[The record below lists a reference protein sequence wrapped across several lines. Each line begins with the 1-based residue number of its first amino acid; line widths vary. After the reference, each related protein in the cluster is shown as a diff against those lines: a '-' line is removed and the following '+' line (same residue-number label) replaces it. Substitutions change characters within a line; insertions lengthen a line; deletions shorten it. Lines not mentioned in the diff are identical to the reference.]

1 MVFYTYYYW
10 HSVHFFVSQM
20 VSVCSIQ
27 CFTFLVH
34 LEYLLCLPV
43 FRIRIL
49 TFFKVS
55 FITIS
60 ILRTGSGC
68 GGDFWLGLEL
78 GLLWCSM
85 QLAWSSSRHRRFTS
99 SVDLPHAG
107 RPFPWWY
114 KLFHLQP
121 SHSSSLPSSLDYGES
136 QFSRPTLVPV
146 SGSRVMLSILKNVK
160 KSFLFVFFLRLLV
173 VQEINF
179 VQKFFLKTNKK
190 WHRKKF
196 WGGWVS
202 KLWIF
207 VLNRTPLP
215 RN

>member
-10 HSVHFFVSQM
+10 HSVHFFVSQW

-85 QLAWSSSRHRRFTS
+85 QLAWPSSRHRRFTS

-114 KLFHLQP
+114 KLFHLKP
-121 SHSSSLPSSLDYGES
+121 SHSSSLPRSLDYRREPILPAT
-136 QFSRPTLVPV
+136 FSTT
-146 SGSRVMLSILKNVK
+146 
-160 KSFLFVFFLRLLV
+160 SFQKYLLRLKTTFYSFGALWLL
-173 VQEINF
+173 I
-179 VQKFFLKTNKK
+179 QKTEMSQMYSICFL
-190 WHRKKF
+190 
-196 WGGWVS
+196 
-202 KLWIF
+202 L
-207 VLNRTPLP
+207 
-215 RN
+215 

>member
-1 MVFYTYYYW
+1 
-10 HSVHFFVSQM
+10 M

-85 QLAWSSSRHRRFTS
+85 QLAWPSSRHRRFTS

-146 SGSRVMLSILKNVK
+146 SGSRVMLSMSQFCRPTLVPVSGSRVRLSILKNVK
-160 KSFLFVFFLRLLV
+160 TSCTGNKFRTEIFF
-173 VQEINF
+173 EN
-179 VQKFFLKTNKK
+179 
-190 WHRKKF
+190 
-196 WGGWVS
+196 
-202 KLWIF
+202 
-207 VLNRTPLP
+207 
-215 RN
+215 